1 MSIHDFHSKL
11 SSRNENNVL
20 FETLRRLRRI
30 EDVRS
35 ILLNEDTSAGGG
47 WYPWMDGNEHHR
59 NAVAEA

>member
-20 FETLRRLRRI
+20 FQALRQLRAI
-30 EDVRS
+30 KDVRS
-35 ILLNEDTSAGGG
+35 ILLNEETAAGG

-59 NAVAEA
+59 HAVAEG